1 MYPYYSTARQVPTHP
16 AIVSRNG
23 TQDER
28 LFPLLPFVA
37 GLAIGPLLFNR
48 PNYYP
53 PYPPVMYPYPYPSP
67 YPVYQGYP
75 GGLGPGY
82 YPQTY
87 GAQPGITEN
96 INIYS

>member
-1 MYPYYSTARQVPTHP
+1 MYPYYLMARQVPTHP
-16 AIVSRNG
+16 AIVPRNG

-28 LFPLLPFVA
+28 FLPFLLPFVA

-53 PYPPVMYPYPYPSP
+53 PYPPVIYPYPSP

-75 GGLGPGY
+75 GVQGPGY